1 MSRAT
6 NGTKPMRIAFYVNAL
21 ATEETTYS
29 TTLLAHE
36 AQRRG
41 HEVFYISVEDLCYQ
55 ADGSLAAHAWGVPA
69 KRYRSDET
77 FLEAIRGETAQ
88 REWVDLESLDVILL
102 RNDPAR
108 DQGDRPWAVGIGLL
122 FGQEAARRG
131 VLVLNDPAGLARAVN
146 KMYLQSFPQEVRPVT
161 LITRDDGAIKEFV
174 KENRDRGVVIKPL
187 SGSGGEGV
195 FLVKGEDQSN
205 LNQILEAVRRYGYVI
220 VQEYLPAAREG
231 DTRFFLLNGR
241 PLEVNGKYAAFCRIG
256 QEGDLRTNISAGGRT
271 ARCKMTDRVLE
282 LAELVRPRL
291 VRDGMF
297 LVGLDVAGDK
307 LMEINVFSPGGLRV
321 ASHYE
326 GVDFGAAVMDAVESK
341 VQHREHAEGQMEN
354 VELATL

>member
-1 MSRAT
+1 
-6 NGTKPMRIAFYVNAL
+6 MRIAFYVNAL
-21 ATEETTYS
+21 ATEEVSYS

-41 HEVFYISVEDLCYQ
+41 HDVYYVSTEDLCYR
-55 ADGSLAAHAWGVPA
+55 ADGSLAAHAWTVPA
-69 KRYRSDET
+69 KRFRSDDT
-77 FLEAIRGETAQ
+77 FLEAIRGEGAT
-88 REWVDLESLDVILL
+88 REWVDLESLDVLLL

-108 DQGDRPWAVGIGLL
+108 DQVERPWAVGIGLL

-131 VLVLNDPAGLARAVN
+131 VLVLNDPGGLARAVN

-174 KENRDRGVVIKPL
+174 NEHRERGVVIKPL

-195 FLVKGEDQSN
+195 FLMKGDDQSN

-241 PLEVNGKYAAFCRIG
+241 PLEIDGKYAAFCRIG

-271 ARCKMTDRVLE
+271 ARCQVTDRILE

-307 LMEINVFSPGGLRV
+307 LMEINVFSPGGLHSISKLARV
-321 ASHYE
+321 NFNQLVIEALE
-326 GVDFGAAVMDAVESK
+326 RK
-341 VQHREHAEGQMEN
+341 VQYERYDRRLENAE
-354 VELATL
+354 VAVL

>member
-1 MSRAT
+1 
-6 NGTKPMRIAFYVNAL
+6 MRIAFYVNAL
-21 ATEETTYS
+21 ATEEVSYT

-41 HEVFYISVEDLCYQ
+41 HEVFYVSVEDLCYR
-55 ADGSLAAHAWGVPA
+55 ADGTVAAHAWGVPG
-69 KRYRSDET
+69 KRYRSDAT
-77 FLEAIRGETAQ
+77 FLEAIRGETAA
-88 REWVDLESLDVILL
+88 REWVDLESIDVMLL

-108 DQGDRPWAVGIGLL
+108 DQIERPWAVGIGLL
-122 FGQEAARRG
+122 FAQETARRG
-131 VLVLNDPAGLARAVN
+131 VLVLNDPVGLARAVN
-146 KMYLQSFPQEVRPVT
+146 KMYLQSFPAEVRPVT
-161 LITRDDGAIKEFV
+161 LITRDDAAIKDFV
-174 KENRDRGVVIKPL
+174 LEHRHKGVVIKPL

-205 LNQILEAVRRYGYVI
+205 LNQILDAVRRYGYVI

-241 PLEVNGKYAAFCRIG
+241 PLEVDGKYAAFCRIG

-271 ARCKMTDRVLE
+271 TRCKVTDRILE

-321 ASHYE
+321 ASRYE
-326 GVDFGAAVMDAVESK
+326 DIDFAAVVVDALEAKVE
-341 VQHREHAEGQMEN
+341 HRKQYEGQMEN

>member
-1 MSRAT
+1 
-6 NGTKPMRIAFYVNAL
+6 MRIAFYVNGL
-21 ATEETTYS
+21 ATEEASYT

-36 AQRRG
+36 ARRRG
-41 HEVFYISVEDLCYQ
+41 HDVFYVSVEDLTYRT
-55 ADGSLAAHAWGVPA
+55 DGSLAAHAWDVPG
-69 KRYRSDET
+69 KRYRSDQT
-77 FLEAIRGETAQ
+77 FLEAIRGPDAA
-88 REWVDLESLDVILL
+88 RSWLDLESLDVLLL

-108 DQGDRPWAVGIGLL
+108 DQVERPWAVSIGLL

-131 VLVLNDPAGLARAVN
+131 VLVLNDPGGLARAVN
-146 KMYLQSFPQEVRPVT
+146 KMYLQSFPEEVRPLT
-161 LITRDDGAIKEFV
+161 LITRDDGALKEFV
-174 KENRDRGVVIKPL
+174 KEHRGRGLVIKPL

-205 LNQILEAVRRYGYVI
+205 LNQILDAVRRYGYVI
-220 VQEYLPAAREG
+220 AQEYLPAAREG

-241 PLEVNGKYAAFCRIG
+241 PLEVDGKYAAFCRIG
-256 QEGDLRTNISAGGRT
+256 REGDLRTNISAGGRT
-271 ARCKMTDRVLE
+271 DRCKVSDRMLE

-321 ASHYE
+321 ASRYE
-326 GVDFGAAVMDAVESK
+326 GVDFAAAVLDALEAK
-341 VQHREHAEGQMEN
+341 VQHRNQYEGQMEN

>member
-1 MSRAT
+1 M
-6 NGTKPMRIAFYVNAL
+6 KIAFYVNGL
-21 ATEETTYS
+21 ATEEVSYT

-41 HEVFYISVEDLCYQ
+41 HEVLYLSVEDLCYR
-55 ADGSLAAHAWGVPA
+55 ADGAVAAHAWTVPA
-69 KRYRSDET
+69 KRFRSDDT
-77 FLEAIRGETAQ
+77 FLEAIRADGGA
-88 REWVDLESLDVILL
+88 RAWVDLETVDVLLL

-108 DQGDRPWAVGIGLL
+108 DQVERPWAVGIGLL

-131 VLVLNDPAGLARAVN
+131 VLVLNDPAGLARATN
-146 KMYLQSFPQEVRPVT
+146 KMYLQSFPEEVRPLT
-161 LITRDDGAIKEFV
+161 LITRDDGAIKDFV
-174 KENRDRGVVIKPL
+174 LEHRERGVVIKPL

-195 FLVKGEDQSN
+195 FLVKGDDQSN
-205 LNQILEAVRRYGYVI
+205 LNQILEAVRKYGYVI
-220 VQEYLPAAREG
+220 VQEYLPQAREG

-241 PLEVNGKYAAFCRIG
+241 PLMVDGKYAAFCRIG

-271 ARCKMTDRVLE
+271 ARCKVTDRILE

-321 ASHYE
+321 ASRYE
-326 GVDFGAAVMDAVESK
+326 GVDFAAAVVDAIEAK
-341 VQHREHAEGQMEN
+341 VQHRTQYEGQMEN